1 MNKNEIFNWWCET
14 RSKHYVKNRP
24 THAWKVL
31 SNCYKM
37 VQVNEEITAKRLIAE
52 ISREGFENELNNEI
66 KRRRKIEIKSLLKE
80 QRKERYEKERKR
92 REESYIDDWDQFRE
106 V

>member
-24 THAWKVL
+24 TYAWKVL
-31 SNCYKM
+31 SNSYKM
-37 VQVNEEITAKRLIAE
+37 VYVDEEITAKSLIAQ

-80 QRKERYEKERKR
+80 QREERYEIERKR

-106 V
+106 I

>member
-80 QRKERYEKERKR
+80 QREERYEKERKK

>member
-37 VQVNEEITAKRLIAE
+37 VQVNEEIIAKKLIAE

-80 QRKERYEKERKR
+80 QREERYEKERKR

>member
-14 RSKHYVKNRP
+14 RSKHYVENRP

-31 SNCYKM
+31 SNCYKTIY
-37 VQVNEEITAKRLIAE
+37 VDEEINAENLIAQ

-66 KRRRKIEIKSLLKE
+66 KKRKEIKIKNLLKE
-80 QRKERYEKERKR
+80 QREERHRKEEQKFRYMDY
-92 REESYIDDWDQFRE
+92 SDQFDQI
-106 V
+106 

>member
-1 MNKNEIFNWWCET
+1 MDKNEIFNWWCET

-37 VQVNEEITAKRLIAE
+37 VYVDKKITAKSLIAQ

-66 KRRRKIEIKSLLKE
+66 KRRREIKIKSLLKE
-80 QRKERYEKERKR
+80 QRKERRKKEKEKFRYMDYR
-92 REESYIDDWDQFRE
+92 DQFDQI
-106 V
+106 

>member
-31 SNCYKM
+31 SNSYKM
-37 VQVNEEITAKRLIAE
+37 VYVDEEITAKSLIAQ

-80 QRKERYEKERKR
+80 QREERYEIERKR

-106 V
+106 I